1 MLQHGVQGIAMM
13 TFGTEPE
20 EIYHLTQTVPMVSV
34 DSGVK
39 RQLHASIDIDFL
51 SGIRSAVQHL
61 AALGHREI
69 GFAGAESQ
77 NYSATLRRKA
87 FITAM
92 RELGLVVKSERLFE
106 HHHTFEGGIE
116 AARHVVRLK
125 NRPTALICS
134 NDLIAIGALGVFQHM
149 GLRVPQDISLVGLDD
164 ITLAQFTSPPLT
176 TVTLSRRDLARTAF
190 EALRWQFDQ
199 SVRRSDREDRIT
211 TSLVI
216 RESTTFAS
224 SSKDRSRHTG
234 KD

>member
-1 MLQHGVQGIAMM
+1 MM

-20 EIYHLTQTVPMVSV
+20 EIYHLAHTVPIVSV
-34 DSGVK
+34 YSGVK
-39 RQLHASIDIDFL
+39 REVHASISIDFL
-51 SGIRSAVQHL
+51 SGIRHAVQHL

-77 NYSATLRRKA
+77 NYSATLRREA
-87 FITAM
+87 FVTAM
-92 RELGLVVKSERLFE
+92 RELGLIVKAERLFE

-116 AARHVVRLK
+116 AARHVIQLK

-134 NDLIAIGALGVFQHM
+134 NGLIAIGALGVFQHG
-149 GLRVPQDISLVGLDD
+149 GLNVPRDISLVGLDD

-176 TVTLSRRDLARTAF
+176 TVTLSRRDLARIAF

-199 SVRRSDREDRIT
+199 SVRRSDMDDRIT

-224 SSKDRSRHTG
+224 ASVRTATRRKVLAPAARA
-234 KD
+234 